1 MSKYLKLLLLTA
13 LSCGLIATSI
23 NAKEDDSDQNE
34 EEEGQEIVNQLTL
47 PTVVPSTISSGIESN
62 TLIQLS
68 SSGINSS
75 AAAALGTANLRL
87 ITSKLSG
94 TAAERSA
101 QLKTYVDVID
111 AYSNADN
118 TQRSGRRAI
127 NSTADLST
135 IVNSTV
141 TNLSADHITTLGA
154 LSVENM
160 GTFASDGIANID
172 NFTTRVDVTSAMLG
186 TSISLI
192 NTTNLDSVISNLH
205 SSLDSDSLTALK
217 SLEKSYNFNIMCS

>member
-23 NAKEDDSDQNE
+23 NAKEDDSDQTE
-34 EEEGQEIVNQLTL
+34 EEKDQEIVNQLTL
-47 PTVVPSTISSGIESN
+47 PSVVPSTISSGIESN

-118 TQRSGRRAI
+118 TQRFRP
-127 NSTADLST
+127 
-135 IVNSTV
+135 
-141 TNLSADHITTLGA
+141 
-154 LSVENM
+154 
-160 GTFASDGIANID
+160 
-172 NFTTRVDVTSAMLG
+172 
-186 TSISLI
+186 
-192 NTTNLDSVISNLH
+192 
-205 SSLDSDSLTALK
+205 
-217 SLEKSYNFNIMCS
+217 